1 MNLKTLKNQSLCALA
16 ISLALYTGS
25 ALAKDFT
32 EDQFASQTLGHGVY
46 ELAYDAGQQAIYAA
60 SAPSFD
66 KDKTAGEVFLFS
78 TESSKVD
85 ERIATERRP
94 FAVSLDEPNHILWFP
109 RQTLSLRSITLPAT
123 KCMLPIAMPVRLA
136 LSMPTLTA

>member
-78 TESSKVD
+78 TESLKVD

-94 FAVSLDEPNHILWFP
+94 FAVSLDEPNHILWLGNALDGSL
-109 RQTLSLRSITLPAT
+109 TLLDTRTY
-123 KCMLPIAMPVRLA
+123 KEVKMLQLA
-136 LSMPTLTA
+136 DEEN

>member
-46 ELAYDAGQQAIYAA
+46 ELAYDAGQPAI
-60 SAPSFD
+60 
-66 KDKTAGEVFLFS
+66 
-78 TESSKVD
+78 
-85 ERIATERRP
+85 
-94 FAVSLDEPNHILWFP
+94 
-109 RQTLSLRSITLPAT
+109 
-123 KCMLPIAMPVRLA
+123 
-136 LSMPTLTA
+136 